1 MSLVRVQLRK
11 PLILQIEQWVVQKN
25 IMCLVYG
32 LVVQWSRMLPC
43 HGRGHG
49 FKSRSGRQL
58 SRSEMITQR
67 VGSTPTFGHS
77 RWMS

>member
-1 MSLVRVQLRK
+1 MSLVRVQLREHS
-11 PLILQIEQWVVQKN
+11 QIEQWVVQKN

-49 FKSRSGRQL
+49 FKSRSGRHL
-58 SRSEMITQR
+58 KDGYSKF
-67 VGSTPTFGHS
+67 VY
-77 RWMS
+77 

>member
-11 PLILQIEQWVVQKN
+11 HLQIEQWVVQKN
-25 IMCLVYG
+25 IMCLVYD

-49 FKSRSGRQL
+49 FKSRSGRHL
-58 SRSEMITQR
+58 KDGYSKF
-67 VGSTPTFGHS
+67 VY
-77 RWMS
+77 

>member
-58 SRSEMITQR
+58 SRSKYALER
-67 VGSTPTFGHS
+67 GGV
-77 RWMS
+77 